1 LQVRAGLTPKF
12 KDVDILVEM
21 LTYSMGGPSI
31 DAGAYDPDHPHII
44 RYTPPVPEF
53 EVLLVTV
60 DPAKTVVLP
69 SSGEPAIL
77 IVLEGA
83 GVLEGMN
90 LRPGQAYYWPKD
102 AGELSLAV
110 NESRR
115 GPLKVAIAHKNCHLM
130 NPTTVNRDN
139 FGSSSHH
146 GSSHRLYG
154 PSSPM
159 PYQGLGEKSPS
170 SYLQVTTTPE
180 LFDQMLPNL
189 NDF

>member
-31 DAGAYDPDHPHII
+31 DAGAYDPEQPNII

-53 EVLLVTV
+53 EVLLLTI
-60 DPAKTVVLP
+60 DPAETVVIP
-69 SSGEPAIL
+69 NSGEPAII

-83 GVLEGMN
+83 GVLEGIA
-90 LRPGQAYYWPKD
+90 LRPGQAYYWPSD
-102 AGELSLAV
+102 AGELSFAV
-110 NESRR
+110 AESRR

-146 GSSHRLYG
+146 GRHGS
-154 PSSPM
+154 SSPM
-159 PYQGLGEKSPS
+159 PYQGLGQMSPR
-170 SYLQVTTTPE
+170 SYAQKEE
-180 LFDQMLPNL
+180 LTGLESFDQSLPNL
-189 NDF
+189 S

>member
-1 LQVRAGLTPKF
+1 
-12 KDVDILVEM
+12 M

-31 DAGAYDPDHPHII
+31 DAGAYNPDHPHII

-60 DPAKTVVLP
+60 EPAKTVLIP
-69 SSGEPAIL
+69 NSGEPAII

-83 GVLEGMN
+83 GVLEGIL

-102 AGELSLAV
+102 TGQLSFAV
-110 NESRR
+110 AESRR

-139 FGSSSHH
+139 FGASTPNHQ
-146 GSSHRLYG
+146 GSSRHLLG
-154 PSSPM
+154 SSSPM
-159 PYQGLGEKSPS
+159 PCQGLGQMSPGG
-170 SYLQVTTTPE
+170 YLQTKAATNPE
-180 LFDQMLPNL
+180 LFDQMLPDL
-189 NDF
+189 S